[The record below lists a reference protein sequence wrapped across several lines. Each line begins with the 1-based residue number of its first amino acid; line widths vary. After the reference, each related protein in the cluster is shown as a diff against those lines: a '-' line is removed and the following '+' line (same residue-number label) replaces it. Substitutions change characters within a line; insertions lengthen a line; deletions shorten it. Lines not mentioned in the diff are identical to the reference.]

1 VTLAAGTRLGS
12 YEILNPIGAGGM
24 GEVYRARDTRLDRV
38 VAIKVLSSHL
48 ADAPDLQ
55 ERFEREARAVAALN
69 HPHICTLHDV
79 GRQDG
84 TAFLVMEHLEGE
96 TLATRL
102 EKGALPV
109 DQALQ
114 YAIHIA
120 DALDKA
126 HSAGIVHRDLKPANI
141 MLVKTGAKLL
151 DFGLAKSTASVAPAG
166 LSMLATTPPGLT
178 AQGSILGTFQY
189 MAPEQL
195 EGNEADTRTDVFA
208 FGLVL
213 YEMLTGRRAFEG
225 KSQANLI
232 AAIMHLQPP
241 APSTIAPLTPSALD
255 PIVRKCLEKDPHERW
270 QSAKDLRDT
279 LEWCGSGRLTATGIA
294 NPVRSRTRALIVAWT
309 TAAVALTAALLLA
322 GMRLYESRPPA
333 PEPVRFS
340 VAALPGTT
348 FLTPTAVTPANQ
360 MAQAVSP
367 DGRHVAFLAR
377 RGAEPASIWIRSLAS
392 LDTRLLDGTEG
403 AAAPF
408 WSPDSQ
414 SLGFFATG
422 KLKRVSVN
430 GGSPVTLTDAP
441 NPAGGT
447 WSGDGT
453 ILFSPN
459 LGKGLYRMPAAGS
472 EPVLV
477 SLPAIG
483 SEKAE
488 LVRWPV
494 FLPDGHHFLFFALPD
509 TIAVGSLDSTEG
521 KKLLQADSY
530 AVYASGYVLFQRQ
543 GTLLAQPFDTGR
555 LELTGEAV
563 PVAEQLGTPVSAFGR
578 FSVSNTG
585 VLVHRND
592 AAFST
597 ELRWFDRQGTS
608 KGTVGPES
616 LYINP
621 VVSPDGS
628 QVMVGRRDRN
638 QPTFDLWLFDLARN
652 LPSRLT
658 FDPGSE
664 WLPLWSPDRKYIAYT
679 MDRRTGKH
687 DLYRRLANGA
697 GDDELV
703 FASDYNKT
711 LTDWTP
717 DGQFLI
723 FDEVTDRGTN
733 VIYVAVSDAKRMH
746 YLEGPFNE
754 QNGHVSPDG
763 QWMAYQSDESGRFEI
778 YVRPFP
784 NAQGGKWQVSSG
796 AGGMD
801 PRWAHG
807 GKELIYFSGDDT
819 LSAATVVVDAS
830 GFRAT
835 KTEPL
840 FRVARTANRTNYGMT
855 SDGKRFL
862 INTVVEGGGSA
873 TISVVL
879 NWPQTLRP

>member
-1 VTLAAGTRLGS
+1 
-12 YEILNPIGAGGM
+12 M
-24 GEVYRARDTRLDRV
+24 GEVYRARDTRLDRL
-38 VAIKVLSSHL
+38 VAIKVLPSHL

-96 TLATRL
+96 TLAARL

-114 YAIHIA
+114 YAIQIA

-141 MLVKTGAKLL
+141 MLVRTGAKLL
-151 DFGLAKSTASVAPAG
+151 DFGLAKSTASLAPAG
-166 LSMLATTPPGLT
+166 LSMLPTTPPGLT
-178 AQGSILGTFQY
+178 AQGAILGTFQY

-195 EGNEADTRTDVFA
+195 EGQDADLRTDVFA
-208 FGLVL
+208 FGLVV
-213 YEMLTGRRAFEG
+213 YEMVTGRRAFEG
-225 KSQANLI
+225 KSQASLI
-232 AAIMHLQPP
+232 AAIMHVQPP
-241 APSTIAPLTPSALD
+241 APSTMAPLTPSALD
-255 PIVRKCLEKDPHERW
+255 LIVTKCLEKDPHERW

-279 LEWCGSGRLTATGIA
+279 LEWCSSGRLTAAGIPK
-294 NPVRSRTRALIVAWT
+294 PVRSRTRALIVSWT

-322 GMRLYESRPPA
+322 GMRVYESRPPA
-333 PEPVRFS
+333 PYPVRFS

-348 FLTPTAVTPANQ
+348 FLTPTAVTPVNQ

-377 RGAEPASIWIRSLAS
+377 RGADPASIWIRSLAS
-392 LDTRLLDGTEG
+392 LDTRLLAGTEG

-408 WSPDSQ
+408 WSSDSQ
-414 SLGFFATG
+414 SLGFFASG
-422 KLKRVSVN
+422 KLKRVNVN
-430 GGSPVTLTDAP
+430 GGSPVTLADAP
-441 NPAGGT
+441 NAAGGT
-447 WSGDGT
+447 WSRDGT

-483 SEKAE
+483 SEKAG

-494 FLPDGHHFLFFALPD
+494 FLPDGRHFLFFALPD

-521 KKLLQADSY
+521 KKLLQADSH
-530 AVYASGYVLFQRQ
+530 AVYASGYLLFQRQ

-555 LELTGEAV
+555 LELTGEAI
-563 PVAEQLGTPVSAFGR
+563 PVAEQLGIPASAFGR

-585 VLVHRND
+585 VLVHRSD
-592 AAFST
+592 AEFST

-608 KGTVGPES
+608 RGTVGPES

-621 VVSPDGS
+621 VISPDGS

-652 LPSRLT
+652 LSSRLT
-658 FDPGSE
+658 FDPGNE

-697 GDDELV
+697 GEDELV
-703 FASDYNKT
+703 FTSDYNKN

-717 DGQFLI
+717 DGQFLF
-723 FDEVTDRGTN
+723 FDEATDQGTN
-733 VIYVAVSDAKRMH
+733 VTYVAVSGAKGTP
-746 YLEGPFNE
+746 YLQGPFNE

-763 QWMAYQSDESGRFEI
+763 RWIAYQSDESGRFEI

-784 NAQGGKWQVSSG
+784 NAEGGKWQISNT
-796 AGGMD
+796 GGMD
-801 PRWAHG
+801 PRWVRG
-807 GKELIYFSGDDT
+807 GKELLYFSGDDT

-840 FRVARTANRTNYGMT
+840 FRAARTANRTNYGVT
-855 SDGKRFL
+855 ADGQRFL
-862 INTVVEGGGSA
+862 INVIVEAANGA